1 MSVKTL
7 ESYQEFTA
15 DGSTTYFTFNF
26 NYVDSSEI
34 VVGMRTGDNQYTVV
48 DPVSYVLTQNASTD
62 GGKIRF
68 VTTKPCENPDDPTCG
83 DYIDNPPPAGTI
95 VRIERKTVQSS
106 TADWQV
112 GLDMTTLVAL
122 FDKVFR
128 ITQEN
133 AGRIDNAIKT
143 FPTQQGILLHELLE
157 KHNDKIFY
165 WDNEKKTITPADIK
179 YEDIVQASGGMFFRI
194 SQNKLEYS
202 IDNKTWY
209 QLPSKQELQDLQSQI
224 NTNKT
229 NIDKNKSDINT
240 LNTQVSDLYSKTD
253 ILKTRTDSHDKH
265 LSQHEKDISE
275 LQTQTVDLYSKH
287 ATLKSRVDRHDDDL
301 TELDESVADLYD
313 KKLDKNQ
320 GKLNVGKVLTV
331 GGDGMVVPKVPQ
343 GGGSGIG
350 VVAHDNTLIGAG
362 TDEYPLGVK
371 NKVTITIVEH

>member
-48 DPVSYVLTQNASTD
+48 DPVNYVLTKSASTD

-112 GLDMTTLVAL
+112 GLDMTALVAL

-133 AGRIDNAIKT
+133 SGRIDNAIKT

-157 KHNDKIFY
+157 KHNNKILY
-165 WDNEKKTITPADIK
+165 WDNDKKTITPADVEHQNIA
-179 YEDIVQASGGMFFRI
+179 QAIGGMYFRMTRM
-194 SQNKLEYS
+194 SNPERTVLQYS
-202 IDNKTWY
+202 KDGNIWLTLTDENAINH
-209 QLPSKQELQDLQSQI
+209 LQSQI
-224 NTNKT
+224 NVHETR
-229 NIDKNKSDINT
+229 IDALEND
-240 LNTQVSDLYSKTD
+240 
-253 ILKTRTDSHDKH
+253 
-265 LSQHEKDISE
+265 
-275 LQTQTVDLYSKH
+275 
-287 ATLKSRVDRHDDDL
+287 
-301 TELDESVADLYD
+301 
-313 KKLDKNQ
+313 KLDKQQ
-320 GKLNVGKVLTV
+320 GINNVGKVMTV
-331 GGDGMVVPKVPQ
+331 GGDGKLIPRVPQ
-343 GGGSGIG
+343 GGGGIG
-350 VVAHDNTLIGAG
+350 AVAHDDTLFGAG
-362 TDEYPLGVK
+362 TDEWPLGVK
-371 NKVTITIVEH
+371 DKVTITIVDWE